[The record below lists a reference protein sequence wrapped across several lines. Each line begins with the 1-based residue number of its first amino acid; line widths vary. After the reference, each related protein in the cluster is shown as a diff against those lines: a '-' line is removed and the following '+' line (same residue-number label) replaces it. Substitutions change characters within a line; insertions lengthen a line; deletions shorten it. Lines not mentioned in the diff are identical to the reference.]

1 MGPNQYWAAILSDN
15 PFDQILDDPHPASA
29 AVIVNKITYCSTVLP
44 WRAVKEDAFP
54 PIDAKHAEKTKRAI
68 ELLVQ
73 ELPPSN
79 SVWGGDW
86 NHSLVGS
93 EVAGSNDGRKY
104 LLDALKVLGLKVT
117 TTDLWHQNGV
127 SKTID
132 HIAIPK
138 TWNATGA
145 KQVSAKGLSDHDA
158 YVVDV
163 EIPT

>member
-1 MGPNQYWAAILSDN
+1 MGPNQYWAAILSDK
-15 PFDQILDDPHPASA
+15 PFDRILPDPHPASA
-29 AVIVNKITYCSTVLP
+29 AVVVDEITFCSTVLP
-44 WRAVKEDAFP
+44 WRSVKENAFP
-54 PIDAKHAEKTKRAI
+54 PIDAKHAEKTKRGI

-79 SVWGGDW
+79 LVWGGDW

-93 EVAGSNDGRKY
+93 EGAGSNDGRKN
-104 LLDALKVLGLKVT
+104 LLDALEVLGLKVP
-117 TTDLWHQNGV
+117 TTDLLHQNGI

-138 TWNATGA
+138 AWNATGA
-145 KQVSAKGLSDHDA
+145 KQVTAKGLSDHDA

-163 EIPT
+163 EIPS